1 MPSDVN
7 SLQET
12 VPPHVPPE
20 LVRRPDHLQP
30 NALEDPFSL
39 SANVF
44 EELPPVFY
52 DPRPA
57 PGLHDGVWV
66 VTRYEDIREVY
77 QNSDLYST
85 YGVLRF
91 PILVGETFPLIPQA
105 VDPPEHGHY
114 RVMLNPWFSPKKVGE
129 LEPAMRGIIGEL
141 IDAFEDRGE
150 CDAAFD
156 FGRIFPVRVFLDL
169 MGFPQAKLDEFLSW
183 EYALLHN
190 RGDVEKMKW
199 GITNAIAYLRSF
211 IAERKAAPRDD
222 LTSHIVTARLE
233 GRPISDDEI
242 IGTMFFLWI
251 GGLDTVAAT
260 WALMIRRL
268 ALNPALQ
275 DALRAD
281 PALIPDAI
289 EEFMRVQP
297 LVNSVRRAKADHEIR
312 GVRIAKGDHVQ
323 TYNNAGN
330 FDPAEFEDPREV
342 RFDRAQNR
350 HFTLAGGPHR
360 CLGSHLARRELRIAL
375 AEFLKR
381 IPSFRLKPGADR
393 TAYPGLIA
401 TPHLPIVWRNPG

>member
-1 MPSDVN
+1 MSSDVN
-7 SLQET
+7 ALQET
-12 VPPHVPPE
+12 VPPHVPPD
-20 LVRRPDHLQP
+20 LVRRPDHLRP
-30 NALEDPFSL
+30 NDLEDPFSL
-39 SANVF
+39 SADVF
-44 EELPPVFY
+44 EALPPVFY

-57 PGLHDGVWV
+57 AGLHDGVWV

-85 YGVLRF
+85 DGVLRF

-105 VDPPEHGHY
+105 VDPPRHGLY
-114 RVMLNPWFSPKKVGE
+114 RVMLNPWFSPKKVAE
-129 LEPAMRGIIGEL
+129 LEPGIRGVIGEL
-141 IDAFEDRGE
+141 IDGFEGRGE
-150 CDAAFD
+150 CDAAYD

-169 MGFPQAKLDEFLSW
+169 MGFPQAMLDEFLSW

-190 RGDVEKMKW
+190 RGDVAKMRW
-199 GITNAIAYLRSF
+199 GITNAIAYLRRF
-211 IAERKAAPRDD
+211 VEERRAAPRDD
-222 LTSHIVTARLE
+222 LTSHIVHAQID
-233 GRPISDDEI
+233 GRPISNDEI

-275 DALRAD
+275 EALRAD
-281 PALIPDAI
+281 EARIPDAI

-312 GVRIAKGDHVQ
+312 GVRILKGDSVL

-330 FDPAEFEDPREV
+330 FDPAEFENPREV

-375 AEFLKR
+375 AEFLR
-381 IPSFRLKPGADR
+381 RVPPFRLKPGADR

-401 TPHLPIVWRNPG
+401 APHLPIVWADPG